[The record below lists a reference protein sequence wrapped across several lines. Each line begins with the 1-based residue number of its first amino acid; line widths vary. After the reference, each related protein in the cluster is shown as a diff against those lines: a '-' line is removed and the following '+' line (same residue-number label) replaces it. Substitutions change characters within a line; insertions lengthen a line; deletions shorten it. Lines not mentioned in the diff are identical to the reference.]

1 VTAAPDHQGIPAS
14 LKLAALCFALF
25 AVAVLFNTATQFGAG
40 WLVFHHGWWGTRQIA
55 RVGFRV
61 VGAAALAWGLFRG
74 ARWAWVLG
82 LIFGSFWLVGDLL
95 TVIVFER
102 RDLEWLAPS
111 GFQLFLF
118 ASLACLGAAIA
129 LLLSSSARAAVRRP
143 HV

>member
-1 VTAAPDHQGIPAS
+1 VTAAPVPRRIPLS

-25 AVAVLFNTATQFGAG
+25 AVAVLFNGATQFGAG
-40 WLVFHHGWWGTRQIA
+40 WLVFHHGWWMTRQIA
-55 RVGFRV
+55 REAFRV
-61 VGAAALAWGLFRG
+61 IGAGAVAWGLLRA

-82 LIFGSFWLVGDLL
+82 LIFASFWLVADLL

-111 GFQLFLF
+111 GFQVFLF

-129 LLLSSSARAAVRRP
+129 LLLSRSARVAVRQP